1 MKRLTILI
9 FPVLMASFL
18 FACQSQSG
26 EIAAHEVWA
35 RSAVS
40 GGNGAVYMVLH
51 NHTNKPDQLI
61 GAESAVAQTVELHK
75 SEVNDQGVMVMLKQ
89 DAIDLPA
96 DGEILMQPGG
106 YHIMLLGLKQDLKVG
121 DTFEVVLKFRSH
133 PNLTLQVA
141 VKEGGSMDMQH
152 GGEGEHDHGG
162 ESHQHP
168 MSSPTP

>member
-9 FPVLMASFL
+9 LTVLMASFL
-18 FACQSQSG
+18 FACQSQRG

-35 RSAVS
+35 RTAVK
-40 GGNGAVYMVLH
+40 GGNGAVYLLLH
-51 NHTNKPDQLI
+51 NHTNQPDQLI

-96 DGEILMQPGG
+96 DGEILLQPGG

-133 PNLTLQVA
+133 PDLPLQVT
-141 VKEGGSMDMQH
+141 VREGGSMDMQH
-152 GGEGEHDHGG
+152 GGEGDGMDMQHGG
-162 ESHQHP
+162 EGAP
-168 MSSPTP
+168 

>member
-1 MKRLTILI
+1 MKLLNILI
-9 FPVLMASFL
+9 LSVLTASFL
-18 FACQSQSG
+18 FACQSQGG
-26 EIAAHEVWA
+26 EIEAHEVWS
-35 RSAVS
+35 RPAVN
-40 GGNGAVYMVLH
+40 GGNGAVYMVIH
-51 NHTNKPDQLI
+51 NHTRRPDQLI

-96 DGEILMQPGG
+96 DGEIIMQPGG

-133 PNLTLQVA
+133 PDLRLQVT
-141 VKEGGSMDMQH
+141 VKEGGGMDMQH
-152 GGEGEHDHGG
+152 GGGEHDQGD
-162 ESHQHP
+162 ESHNHP

>member
-9 FPVLMASFL
+9 LSILTASFL
-18 FACQSQSG
+18 FACQSPRAG
-26 EIAAHEVWA
+26 IEAHEVWS
-35 RSAVS
+35 RPAVT

-51 NHTNKPDQLI
+51 NHTNRPDQLI
-61 GAESAVAQTVELHK
+61 GAESPVAQTVELHK

-89 DAIDLPA
+89 EAIDLPA
-96 DGEILMQPGG
+96 DGEILMKPGG

-133 PNLTLQVA
+133 PDLPLQVT
-141 VKEGGSMDMQH
+141 VKEGGGMEMQH
-152 GGEGEHDHGG
+152 GGGEHDHGG
-162 ESHQHP
+162 ESHNHP